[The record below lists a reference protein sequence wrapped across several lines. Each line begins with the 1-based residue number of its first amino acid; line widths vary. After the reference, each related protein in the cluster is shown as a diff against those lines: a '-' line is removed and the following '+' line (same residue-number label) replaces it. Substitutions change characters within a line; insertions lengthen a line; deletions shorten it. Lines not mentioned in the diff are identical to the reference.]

1 MDKLAIFFESP
12 RSWSISGLVPQ
23 LVDGG
28 LSILQY
34 ADDMVVSTGHSLE
47 YAHSVKLLLTTF
59 EQMSGLKVNFHKSEL
74 LCYGLTK
81 EYEDHY
87 SCIFRCGI
95 GLMPFTNLKIPTTHR
110 RLRNSEWQDVI
121 DRFEKRLSN

>member
-1 MDKLAIFFESP
+1 L
-12 RSWSISGLVPQ
+12 LVILFSRAKEAGQFAGAVPH